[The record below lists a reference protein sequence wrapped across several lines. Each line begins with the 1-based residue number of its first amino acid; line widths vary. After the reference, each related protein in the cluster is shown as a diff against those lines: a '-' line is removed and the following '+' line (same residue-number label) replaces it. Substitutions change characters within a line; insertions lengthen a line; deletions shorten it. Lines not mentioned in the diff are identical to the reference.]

1 MSHPLS
7 SVCTVDRIGAPS
19 GQFPRI
25 ARLVASAPVIFS
37 RHLVHRGGNRDR
49 RDEGHVERKHR
60 IEGGRK
66 ARRVA
71 EAQLLKGD
79 LQGLSEGLQ
88 VAGLGRD
95 VAPQPPRAALHGA
108 ACQLKRRQ
116 HTGMSLGTWEKT
128 GSIVVSASKTWP
140 VSTPESRC

>member
-1 MSHPLS
+1 MSDMGRLLGGSSGQASPPLDHVARPDVPSLS
-7 SVCTVDRIGAPS
+7 SVCTVDRIGGAPS

-25 ARLVASAPVIFS
+25 ARLVASAPVIFFPGI
-37 RHLVHRGGNRDR
+37 LFIGGGNRDR

-95 VAPQPPRAALHGA
+95 VAPSRRAQRPTA
-108 ACQLKRRQ
+108 RP
-116 HTGMSLGTWEKT
+116 
-128 GSIVVSASKTWP
+128 AS
-140 VSTPESRC
+140 

>member
-1 MSHPLS
+1 
-7 SVCTVDRIGAPS
+7 V
-19 GQFPRI
+19 I
-25 ARLVASAPVIFS
+25 AATRVTSNV
-37 RHLVHRGGNRDR
+37 
-49 RDEGHVERKHR
+49 KHR

-95 VAPQPPRAALHGA
+95 VAPSRRAQRPHGA

-140 VSTPESRC
+140 VSTPKAGAEFVARE